1 MALRPST
8 PSEDGDRDSTGSAW
22 EDAADDMVD
31 EGPPEPIRD
40 VAFRVDRRL
49 TIWKFVGAVAFIALP
64 VLIGSSGA
72 SIAVGA
78 AVAAGLAIYG
88 LRDVLAP
95 VRLAVDGTGAT
106 VVSGFAGRRR
116 LNWSEIERVRLEKR
130 RRGTSELLEV
140 DAGESLHF
148 FSRYELG
155 MPPSDA
161 LDLVRRVRLGAS
173 GMS

>member
-1 MALRPST
+1 MGIRSSV
-8 PSEDGDRDSTGSAW
+8 PSEGDDPGSTWDDVS
-22 EDAADDMVD
+22 DDMVD
-31 EGPPEPIRD
+31 EAPAGPLGD

-49 TIWKFVGAVAFIALP
+49 TVWKFVGAVAFIAVP
-64 VLIGSSGA
+64 VLVGSSTT
-72 SIAVGA
+72 SISIGA

-88 LRDVLAP
+88 LRDLLAP

-106 VVSGFAGRRR
+106 VVTGFAGRRR
-116 LNWSEIERVRLEKR
+116 LAWSEIERVRLDKR

-173 GMS
+173 GA

>member
-1 MALRPST
+1 MAIRSSV
-8 PSEDGDRDSTGSAW
+8 PSEGDDAENTGASW
-22 EDAADDMVD
+22 GDELDDTVD
-31 EGPPEPIRD
+31 QAPPGPLRD

-49 TIWKFVGAVAFIALP
+49 TIWKFVGVVVFVAVP
-64 VLIGSSGA
+64 VLMGSSTA

-78 AVAAGLAIYG
+78 AVAAGLALYG

-106 VVSGFAGRRR
+106 VVTGFAGHRR
-116 LNWSEIERVRLEKR
+116 LAWAEIERVRLERR

-161 LDLVRRVRLGAS
+161 LDLVRRVRLGS
-173 GMS
+173 PGD

>member
-1 MALRPST
+1 MAIRSST
-8 PSEDGDRDSTGSAW
+8 PSDGDGDDFTGSYR
-22 EDAADDMVD
+22 DDGPDDMVD
-31 EGPPEPIRD
+31 EAPPGPLHD

-49 TIWKFVGAVAFIALP
+49 TVWKFVGAVVFVALP
-64 VLIGSSGA
+64 VLIGSSTT

-106 VVSGFAGRRR
+106 VVSGFAGRHR
-116 LNWSEIERVRLEKR
+116 LAWSEIERVRLDKR

-161 LDLVRRVRLGAS
+161 LDLVRRVRLGS
-173 GMS
+173 TSN

>member
-1 MALRPST
+1 MGIRSSV
-8 PSEDGDRDSTGSAW
+8 PSEGDNSGSTW
-22 EDAADDMVD
+22 DDVPDDPAD
-31 EGPPEPIRD
+31 EAPAGPLDD

-49 TIWKFVGAVAFIALP
+49 TVWKFVGAVAFVALP
-64 VLIGSSGA
+64 VLIGSSTT
-72 SIAVGA
+72 SITVGA

-88 LRDVLAP
+88 LRDLLAP

-116 LNWSEIERVRLEKR
+116 LAWSEIERVRLERR

-155 MPPSDA
+155 MSPSDA
-161 LDLVRRVRLGAS
+161 LDLVRRVRLGSPGA
-173 GMS
+173 